1 MMALSRSDPF
11 MTSDEDQ
18 SSMKMKDL
26 YSESSFTDVSQN
38 VEKSVID
45 YFGVFRNGNQVISD
59 IAFIGALRAFNV
71 PLIKDSWSYS
81 DEDFLKLPAP
91 TKIDDDY

>member
-1 MMALSRSDPF
+1 MTLSRSDPF

-18 SSMKMKDL
+18 STMKMKDL
-26 YSESSFTDVSQN
+26 YCESCFTDVNQN

-45 YFGVFRNGNQVISD
+45 YFGVFRNGNQTISD

-71 PLIKDSWSYS
+71 PLIKDSWCYS
-81 DEDFLKLPAP
+81 DEDFLKLPPP
-91 TKIDDDY
+91 TKMKDES

>member
-1 MMALSRSDPF
+1 MALSRSDPF

-18 SSMKMKDL
+18 STMKKKDL
-26 YSESSFTDVSQN
+26 YSESCFTDVNQN

-81 DEDFLKLPAP
+81 DEDFLKLPEP
-91 TKIDDDY
+91 TKIEDEC